1 MTASMRATPI
11 RTPGDL
17 VAVLDREPA
26 ALPATWECDLADNS
40 LRWSPGVFDLFGL
53 PRGVP
58 VERAAV
64 VRQYAPESRA
74 ELDRLRSHAIAT
86 CGSFTFE
93 AEIRWPDGTPR
104 WIRIMADVVTRDG
117 RATHLYGC
125 KQDITAEMRARRG
138 Q

>member
-1 MTASMRATPI
+1 MILPL
-11 RTPGDL
+11 P
-17 VAVLDREPA
+17 LDRNVP
-26 ALPATWECDLADNS
+26 ALPAAWECDLADDS

-53 PRGVP
+53 PRDSIP
-58 VERAAV
+58 LRDDV

-74 ELDRLRSHAIAT
+74 ELERLRGHAIAT

-93 AEIRWPDGTPR
+93 AEIRWPDGSPR

-125 KQDITAEMRARRG
+125 KQDITAEMLDRR
-138 Q
+138 